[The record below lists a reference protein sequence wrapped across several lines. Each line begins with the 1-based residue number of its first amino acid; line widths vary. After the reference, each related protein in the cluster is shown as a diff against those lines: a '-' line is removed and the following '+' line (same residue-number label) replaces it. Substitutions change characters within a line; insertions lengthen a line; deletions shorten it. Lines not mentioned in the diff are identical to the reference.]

1 MARQA
6 NTIVAQTFGWDAAEM
21 REYRYQD
28 TRTGK
33 LAIYTIGN
41 NYFTVSKTKPT
52 WDDLGWQEYPDQF
65 WAKQSNTVIWFAE
78 VKEE

>member
-52 WDDLGWQEYPDQF
+52 WDDLVGR
-65 WAKQSNTVIWFAE
+65 NTLTSSGPSKATL
-78 VKEE
+78 